1 MSTTF
6 YFPDGTSVAVGG
18 GSGSGNIETV
28 DYLPTFVNSIYN
40 GSEGFYGVTGS
51 VSGMSTAAIQY
62 RWRQL
67 TDGVVYRIHGPIW
80 IMAEDQSLVSYHSK
94 PAENKDIY
102 IVGGTNS
109 RYVQFASS
117 SLTLEAVGKT
127 RIQSIEG
134 YSVDDIPSKYNNR
147 SAQGKIVA
155 FFGDSITS
163 GSTDNGAFER
173 YIPDICGASAINFGS
188 SGASS
193 KRVCGILTGHGE
205 GDYADISSYYTAG
218 LLDTVFIMT
227 GINDGGF
234 STDSQIPS
242 NVVCAT
248 GSTPIEDLKAG
259 TEITVDGT
267 AVSTLDDYYA
277 RFGTS
282 MCGQLAFMI
291 EWLQAK
297 YPDVRILLGNYHL
310 ITQTV
315 RKERL
320 PGVDTVLSY
329 ISDVYGVQVADIR
342 HTSGINESN
351 AGKYLADGLHPNEL
365 GNKLVAEA
373 ISRYLC

>member
-6 YFPDGTSVAVGG
+6 YFPDGTQIAVGG
-18 GSGSGNIETV
+18 GTGSGNIETV
-28 DYLPTFVNSIYN
+28 DYMPTYVNTIYD
-40 GSEGFYGVTGS
+40 GSEGYYDVGGS
-51 VSGMSTAAIQY
+51 VSKMSASAMQY

-67 TDGVVYRIHGPIW
+67 TDGVVYRIHGNVW
-80 IMAEDQSLVSYHSK
+80 IMAEDQSLVSYRSK
-94 PAENKDIY
+94 PAENKDVY

-109 RYVQFASS
+109 RYVQYASS

-134 YSVDDIPSKYNNR
+134 YSVDDIPSKYNSR

-163 GSTDNGAFER
+163 GSADNGAFER
-173 YIPDICGASAINFGS
+173 YVPDICGASALNFGS
-188 SGASS
+188 SGAPS
-193 KRVCGILTGHGE
+193 KRVCGILTGHGD

-234 STDSQIPS
+234 STDSTIPT
-242 NVVCAT
+242 NVVCET
-248 GSTPIEDLKAG
+248 GSTPIADLEAG
-259 TEITVDGT
+259 KEITVNGET
-267 AVSTLDDYYA
+267 VSTLNDYYA
-277 RFGTS
+277 LFGTS
-282 MCGQLAFMI
+282 MCGQVAFMV
-291 EWLQAK
+291 EWVQAK

-320 PGVDTVLSY
+320 AGVDTVLSY
-329 ISDVYGVQVADIR
+329 ISDVYGVQVVDIR

-351 AGKYLADGLHPNEL
+351 AGRYLADGLHPNES

>member
-6 YFPDGTSVAVGG
+6 YFPDGTQIAVGG
-18 GSGSGNIETV
+18 GTGSGNIETV
-28 DYLPTFVNSIYN
+28 DYLPTYVNTIYD
-40 GSEGFYGVTGS
+40 GSEGYYNVTGS
-51 VSGMSTAAIQY
+51 AFKMSASTMQY

-67 TDGVVYRIHGPIW
+67 TNGIVYRIHGPVW
-80 IMAEDQSLVSYHSK
+80 IMAEDQSLTAYHTS
-94 PAENKDIY
+94 PANNKDIY
-102 IVGGTNS
+102 IVGGTTS
-109 RYVQFASS
+109 RYVQYASS

-134 YSVDDIPSKYNNR
+134 YSVDDIPSKYNSR

-163 GSTDNGAFER
+163 GSADNGAFER
-173 YIPDICGASAINFGS
+173 YIPDICGASALNFGS
-188 SGASS
+188 SGAPSM
-193 KRVCGILTGHGE
+193 RVCGILTGHGD

-227 GINDGGF
+227 GINDSGF

-248 GSTPIEDLKAG
+248 GSTPIADLEAG
-259 TEITVDGT
+259 TQITVDGS
-267 AVSTLDDYYA
+267 AVSTLDDYYSL
-277 RFGTS
+277 FGSS
-282 MCGQLAFMI
+282 MCGQLAFMV
-291 EWLQAK
+291 EWVQAK

-320 PGVDTVLSY
+320 QGVDTVLSY
-329 ISDVYGVQVADIR
+329 ISDVYGVQVVDIR
-342 HTSGINESN
+342 HTSGINDSN
-351 AGKYLADGLHPNEL
+351 ASKYLADGLHPNEV
-365 GNKLVAEA
+365 GNRLVAEA
-373 ISRYLC
+373 IARYLC